1 MKKKIYTK
9 EEIDIERLSALA
21 RIYLTED
28 EKESFSCDL
37 ANAANYVSDLLV
49 DVEAEYAR
57 EALTLE
63 ELREDEPVVFEDTEA
78 LLALSPDRAGE
89 MPRVPR
95 TVGGEKE
102 ER

>member
-21 RIYLTED
+21 RLYLTED

-37 ANAANYVSDLLV
+37 ADAANYVTNLLFYT
-49 DVEAEYAR
+49 EAEYER
-57 EALTLE
+57 EALTLDR
-63 ELREDEPVVFEDTEA
+63 LREDESAIFDDTEA
-78 LLALSPDRAGE
+78 LLALSPEREGNCL
-89 MPRVPR
+89 RVPR